1 MVCSFAFDWVLDFR
15 KNSVGILYWPC
26 IRQGNLLELPSGT
39 WFSMEIAFMMKMDEK
54 DRLIVR
60 LLREDARMPVSEL
73 SKRVGLSGP
82 STGDRMRRL
91 EANGIISRFT
101 VDLDLEA
108 LGYPLQAI
116 VRIKPRPGNMHVVED
131 MIMNEPGFVDCDKV
145 TGEDCFVTRLVLRS
159 IAELDPV
166 LLPFHDRAET
176 NTAIIKSS
184 PLRSR
189 IPV

>member
-26 IRQGNLLELPSGT
+26 IRQGKLLELPSGT
-39 WFSMEIAFMMKMDEK
+39 WFLLEIAFMMKMDEK

>member
-26 IRQGNLLELPSGT
+26 IRQGKLLELPSGT
-39 WFSMEIAFMMKMDEK
+39 WFLLEIAFMMKMDEK

-91 EANGIISRFT
+91 EASGIISRFT
-101 VDLDLEA
+101 ARD
-108 LGYPLQAI
+108 
-116 VRIKPRPGNMHVVED
+116 
-131 MIMNEPGFVDCDKV
+131 
-145 TGEDCFVTRLVLRS
+145 
-159 IAELDPV
+159 
-166 LLPFHDRAET
+166 
-176 NTAIIKSS
+176 
-184 PLRSR
+184 RSR
-189 IPV
+189 GAGIPAAGDRPDQAAAGQHAHCRGDDHERAGVSWIATR

>member
-26 IRQGNLLELPSGT
+26 IRQGKLLELPSGT
-39 WFSMEIAFMMKMDEK
+39 WFLLEIAFMMKMDEK

-131 MIMNEPGFVDCDKV
+131 MIMNEPGFRRLRQGDGRGLLRHPAGVAFDC
-145 TGEDCFVTRLVLRS
+145 G
-159 IAELDPV
+159 A
-166 LLPFHDRAET
+166 
-176 NTAIIKSS
+176 
-184 PLRSR
+184 
-189 IPV
+189 